1 MTVEWPLKAYVGMVC
16 LVAVVV
22 ATMVTVD
29 TPAVALVPIIVFAV
43 LDFVTENFSL
53 ELPMGGSVSL
63 SFAIAYAALLHSG
76 PLAAVVA
83 VLAGS
88 TNVQDIKSKKPVVF
102 QLYNAAQLV
111 IAAALSGLVFTRL
124 GGEPLVWQWTPLWSR
139 LLPATAGAVTFFATN
154 VALVS
159 VFVALLRGRRIR
171 EVFNEQ
177 HFLSY
182 TMSLLVLVLLGFVLA
197 ELMYGPGWWS
207 LPLLAAPFVVA
218 RQTFRVYQ
226 ELAKAYKATVG
237 SLVSALEAK
246 DPYTSGHSQRVA
258 MLSRRIADA
267 MGILA
272 QRAERVEIAA
282 LLHDIGKIGIEA
294 ETLGKPSKLDER
306 EYFKI
311 RLHPG
316 TGADL
321 LRGVEFL
328 EDVVPIVRAHH
339 ERPDGQGYP
348 DGLELEAIP
357 LESRILAVADCL
369 DAMTSTR
376 PYRDALP
383 WHDAL
388 EELKRV
394 SGTQLDTRVVEVV
407 LADPQLVDGVQ
418 EVLS

>member
-1 MTVEWPLKAYVGMVC
+1 MTVEWPLKVYVGAVC
-16 LVAVVV
+16 LVAVAL
-22 ATMVTVD
+22 ATMVTMD
-29 TPAVALVPIIVFAV
+29 TPAVALLPVIVFAL

-88 TNVQDIKSKKPVVF
+88 TNVQDIRSKKPVIF
-102 QLYNAAQLV
+102 QVYNAAQLV
-111 IAAALSGLVFTRL
+111 IAAALSGLVFTQL
-124 GGEPLVWQWTPLWSR
+124 GGEPLAWQWTPIWSR
-139 LLPATAGAVTFFATN
+139 LLPAIAGAVTFFATN

-159 VFVALLRGRRIR
+159 VFVALLRGRRVL

-197 ELMYGPGWWS
+197 ELMHSPGWWS

-226 ELAKAYKATVG
+226 ELARAYKATVG

-267 MGILA
+267 MGMLA
-272 QRAERVEIAA
+272 QKAERVEIAA
-282 LLHDIGKIGIEA
+282 LLHDIGKIGIAA
-294 ETLGKPSKLDER
+294 ETLSKPAELDEQ
-306 EYFKI
+306 EYAKI
-311 RLHPG
+311 RLHPS

-321 LRGVEFL
+321 LSGVEFL
-328 EDVVPIVRAHH
+328 DDVVPIVRAHH

-348 DGLELEAIP
+348 AGLELPAIP

-383 WHDAL
+383 WGAAL
-388 EELKRV
+388 QELGRV
-394 SGTQLDTRVVEVV
+394 SGTQLDPRIVEAV
-407 LADPQLVDGVQ
+407 LADPQLASGLQ
-418 EVLS
+418 EGLS